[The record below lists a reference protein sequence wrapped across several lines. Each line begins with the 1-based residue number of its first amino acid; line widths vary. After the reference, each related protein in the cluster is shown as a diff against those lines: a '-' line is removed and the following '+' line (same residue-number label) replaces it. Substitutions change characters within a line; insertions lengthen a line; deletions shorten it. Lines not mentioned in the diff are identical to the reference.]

1 MADITKTITRTLRG
15 QAAQQDATPS
25 EPISDHSLVDI
36 FHNRNLLKR
45 KLEEAEAER
54 NVLRADVEDLRKRHD
69 EMQRQL
75 ADLEK
80 LLADP
85 ERGQNAILYYRLRAV
100 WDTCRNQIR
109 ALAEDLSNRQDQVE
123 RSKYTT
129 QYEQQRASQ
138 IADLQRH
145 LDIIDRDRQ
154 ALAAGIADMEQ
165 QVARLKRFWHKK
177 KRERL
182 MGDIEIAYAKL
193 TPIDTRRAELAAKIE
208 KTRKAPVPH
217 YLGIGIPARRAINVA
232 LLSMAQYLYLHFT
245 EHNIAEMARSA
256 GTKPVSDVRYGI
268 ANECLKIGTQMWEVV
283 MKLRGDT
290 LRPDKLKHRSEFLR
304 QKLTYASDQDSV
316 PEESSLDYLLPFAPN
331 AASLDVR
338 VNAIPVNVLRLNY
351 WDIQGILLRPP
362 EKVEQAPEVKVV
374 GTGD

>member
-15 QAAQQDATPS
+15 QAAAAPEPPS
-25 EPISDHSLVDI
+25 AVSDHSLVDI

-45 KLEEAEAER
+45 KLEDAEAER

-75 ADLEK
+75 AELEK
-80 LLADP
+80 MLADP
-85 ERGQNAILYYRLRAV
+85 EGGQNAILYYRLRAV

-123 RSKYTT
+123 RGKYTA
-129 QYEQQRASQ
+129 QFEQQRAAQ
-138 IADLQRH
+138 VADLQRH
-145 LDIIDRDRQ
+145 LEIIDRDRQ
-154 ALAAGIADMEQ
+154 ALAAGIAGMEQ
-165 QVARLKRFWHKK
+165 QVAKLKRFWHKK

-182 MGDIEIAYAKL
+182 MGEIETAYAKL
-193 TPIDTRRAELAAKIE
+193 APINARRAELTTKIE
-208 KTRKAPVPH
+208 MTRKAPVPH

-290 LRPDKLKHRSEFLR
+290 MRPEKLKHRSEFLR

-316 PEESSLDYLLPFAPN
+316 PEESSLDYMLPFAPN
-331 AASLDVR
+331 SAALDSR

-351 WDIQGILLRPP
+351 WDIQGILLKPP
-362 EKVEQAPEVKVV
+362 EKAEQAPVVKVV